1 MKGKIEYIS
10 IDKMINYRKNP
21 RHTVANDDIETFK
34 NLFEKVGNQYMLN
47 LAEDIFNNDL
57 LPMDI
62 VTVVFSEELQKY
74 VVYEGNRRIACIK
87 LLLNPDEFV
96 FLDNNTINKIKK
108 ITSAGFKYD
117 FNKIQAYITDEEEGF
132 YIMEKVH
139 TGEDQGRGRKKW
151 SSREREDFKSR
162 RNETKTMGLV
172 IDEYVRKYKDNF
184 DITMILPFTTLDRVF
199 NNREIRRRIG
209 IDLSDESTFTKERV
223 ELIFF
228 ICKKIADKAIE
239 ENQGVSRVFNKARI
253 IEDIIIPW
261 IEEYFANKDDIDVK
275 NKSEG
280 NENVNGEG
288 GAKGAQPTEEPPT
301 ETPPTEAQPPQQDRN
316 KVKVLLT
323 EKISVTEGTE
333 IYLKNSDII
342 GVNPNEIEII
352 KNGSVVIDDRY
363 IFKNSNNVGA
373 YVIDYLYMDEIYN
386 LTVTVEKKV
395 DSSGGSDGKSG
406 TGAPA
411 NAGGKA
417 NLPYFFMGLKF
428 DQLNPNDSDTHG
440 VSRICNELK
449 IFSERR
455 HCANLPISS
464 AFLVRAIIEHS
475 LILYSKKNKVQG
487 QNKLIWENISHNGK
501 AVNLHKIVENYLR
514 NLSNYILDTNIR
526 EYFVN
531 IFKDYNANTNPLNWV
546 VHRPEEFVLAPD
558 KLITLPSEGLLTVI
572 NYLINQKSVS

>member
-10 IDKMINYRKNP
+10 IDKIINYRKNP
-21 RHTVANDDIETFK
+21 RHTIANDDIGTFK

-117 FNKIQAYITDEEEGF
+117 FNKIQVYITDEEEGF

-162 RNETKTMGLV
+162 RNETKTMGLF
-172 IDEYVRKYKDNF
+172 IDEYVRKYNNNF

-209 IDLSDESTFTKERV
+209 IDLSDESTFTQERV
-223 ELIFF
+223 ELIFC
-228 ICKKIADKAIE
+228 ICKKIADKAVE
-239 ENQGVSRVFNKARI
+239 DNQGVSRVFNKARI
-253 IEDIIIPW
+253 IEDIILPW
-261 IEEYFANKDDIDVK
+261 IEEYLANKDVK

-280 NENVNGEG
+280 SESIDGEG
-288 GAKGAQPTEEPPT
+288 DTTGAQPIEEPPT
-301 ETPPTEAQPPQQDRN
+301 ETPPTEAQPPRQQDGY

-323 EKISVTEGTE
+323 EKISVAEGTE
-333 IYLKNSDII
+333 IYLKDNNII
-342 GVNPNEIEII
+342 GVNPSEVEIV
-352 KNGSVVIDDRY
+352 KNGSVAIDDRY
-363 IFKNSNNVGA
+363 NFKNSNNVGV
-373 YVIDYLYMDEIYN
+373 YVIGYLYMDETYN

-395 DSSGGSDGKSG
+395 DSSEGSDGNSG
-406 TGAPA
+406 TGAPN

-455 HCANLPISS
+455 YCANLPISS

-475 LILYSKKNKVQG
+475 LILYSKKNMVQG
-487 QNKLIWENISHNGK
+487 LNIFIWENISKNGK
-501 AVNLHKIVENYLR
+501 ANNLHKIVENYVR

-526 EYFVN
+526 EYFEN
-531 IFKDYNANTNPLNWV
+531 IFKDYNTHTNPLNWV

-558 KLITLPSEGLLTVI
+558 KLIALPSEGLLTVI
-572 NYLINQKSVS
+572 NYLINQKSIS